1 MSLSVPLFKD
11 DLLAELE
18 DMEQE
23 TLDEQLLDVE
33 PTASLAID
41 DLPEVR
47 ESEFLSVLST

>member
-1 MSLSVPLFKD
+1 
-11 DLLAELE
+11 
-18 DMEQE
+18 MEQE

-47 ESEFLSVLST
+47 KFDFSCLWKSSYR